1 MNTMPMDGLM
11 TGYIAAELNRVLTG
25 GRIDRITQPEKDT
38 VILLIRAG
46 NANQSLLL
54 CASPNN
60 ARAHLTHLK
69 FSNPLEPPAF
79 CMMLRK
85 QLLGARIESIAQKDG
100 DRLLHVTMDTVNEL
114 GDHVKRILIL
124 EIMGRH
130 SNLIFVDDAGKILE
144 ASRHVSPDMNRVRQ
158 IQPGLLYQA
167 PPPQD
172 KLLPWEADAENVEA
186 RLRECGDMAL
196 SKALGKSIMGLSALT
211 AEEIAF
217 RIEGRG
223 EDRGE
228 LPRRVAELLHRLGE
242 ITDPRIEMDEE
253 TGHVTEFFAFPFLSR
268 DLRRQK
274 PAHSLSEAMEAYF
287 GGRDQSDRLSQKS
300 ASMVRL
306 LKSHVE
312 RCEKKLALQ
321 EEELAGAARMD
332 EFRVMGDV
340 INANLYQ
347 LHKGMSE
354 AVLSNFYDPEGKS
367 IRIPMDTRLTP
378 AQNAQRYFK
387 KYQKAR
393 NARKT
398 AAEQKEKTLQ
408 ELDFLEGALLDVDKC
423 VGESELEEIRQE
435 MAKAGYVKR
444 NTSRKQMRDL
454 PQSRPY
460 HYRSS
465 DGIDIFV
472 GKNAVQNERLTQAA
486 APGETWLHAKNMPG
500 SHVIIKREGEI
511 PYQTLKE
518 AAQLATWYSKG
529 RHSSGVSIDY
539 TLKRH
544 VKKPGGSPTGFV
556 IYTDQKTVTVTVEE
570 SEIRK
575 ITLVEG

>member
-1 MNTMPMDGLM
+1 MPMDGLM